1 MTADLTT
8 HTFTLIVEGPDL
20 TDPDVA
26 DALFEAGCDDAL
38 VGRSHGVQ
46 FVDFDREAEC
56 IEDAV
61 LSAVTAVESVEGL
74 RAVRLA
80 DAGLVSMSEIAKRVG
95 QSREYIR
102 LLVEGLRGPGG
113 FPAPATDPRVRY
125 RLWRTD
131 EVELWMT
138 QHLDAGYGTAEDDAR
153 AAISGGLELR
163 HRLDRV
169 PQRTK
174 SALRS
179 LVDF

>member
-1 MTADLTT
+1 MTT
-8 HTFTLIVEGPDL
+8 HTFTLIVEGPDV
-20 TDPDVA
+20 TDPDIA

-46 FVDFDREAEC
+46 FVDFDREAES

-102 LLVEGLRGPGG
+102 LLVEGRRGPGG

-131 EVELWMT
+131 DVERWMT
-138 QHLDAGYGTAEDDAR
+138 RHFGADYGTAEDDAR
-153 AAISGGLELR
+153 DAINSGLEFR
-163 HRLDRV
+163 CRLVRV
-169 PQRTK
+169 PMRTK

-179 LVDF
+179 LVEI